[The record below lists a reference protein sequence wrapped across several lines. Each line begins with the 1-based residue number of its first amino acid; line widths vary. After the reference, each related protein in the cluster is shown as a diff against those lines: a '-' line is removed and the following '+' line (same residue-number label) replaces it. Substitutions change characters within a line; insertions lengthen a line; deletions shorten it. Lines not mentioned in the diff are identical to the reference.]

1 MLVKLSEKE
10 IADCRQAASL
20 RWQLA
25 RASNI
30 ANQRKD
36 QGRNDDD
43 LDLLGI
49 KAEMCVAKIFEI
61 DHNPFQLG
69 VDSGKDLWLGDIS
82 IDVKSTFYNNGKL
95 LFKNIDSFKAD
106 CSVLVCQQSHD
117 TFNVVGFCSRKQ
129 FKKNSTLMD
138 LGHGVGCVLEQD
150 QLYPLEKLW
159 AHHVKEKLNTKK

>member
-10 IADCRQAASL
+10 ISNCKQAATL

-25 RASNI
+25 RVSGV
-30 ANQRKD
+30 ANQRRDKS
-36 QGRNDDD
+36 RNDND

-49 KAEMCVAKIFEI
+49 KAEVCVAKIFEI

-69 VDSGKDLWLGDIS
+69 IDSGKDLWLGDIS
-82 IDVKSTFYNNGKL
+82 IDVKSTFYRTGKL

-117 TFNVVGFCSRKQ
+117 TFNVVGYCSQKQ
-129 FKKNSTLMD
+129 FQNNSTLID
-138 LGHGVGCVLEQD
+138 LGHGVGSALEQD
-150 QLYPLEKLW
+150 QLHPLEKLW
-159 AHHVKEKLNTKK
+159 AYHVKEKLGN

>member
-10 IADCRQAASL
+10 ISNCKQAATL

-25 RASNI
+25 RASGV
-30 ANQRKD
+30 ANQRRDKS
-36 QGRNDDD
+36 RNDND

-49 KAEMCVAKIFEI
+49 KAEVCVAKIFEI

-69 VDSGKDLWLGDIS
+69 IDSGKDLWLGDIS
-82 IDVKSTFYNNGKL
+82 IDVKATFYRTGKL

-106 CSVLVCQQSHD
+106 CSILVCQQSEN
-117 TFNVVGFCSRKQ
+117 TFNVVGYCSQKEFQKR
-129 FKKNSTLMD
+129 SALID
-138 LGHGVGCVLEQD
+138 LGHGVGSALEQD

-159 AHHVKEKLNTKK
+159 SYHVKEKLGN